1 MPLRLVDSSVWV
13 EYLRP
18 QPDPR
23 IVAALQEVL
32 AADEVAVAA
41 PIVVEIL
48 SGIRNPQEY
57 AEREEDFRALPWI
70 ALDGEPTCVAAR
82 LGAALAASGQKGR
95 TVDLLLAGA
104 AIASG
109 AELWALP
116 EEHFAAMR
124 RLIQRGRVSVPA
136 PLRLVTPP
144 MRTRR

>member
-57 AEREEDFRALPWI
+57 A
-70 ALDGEPTCVAAR
+70 
-82 LGAALAASGQKGR
+82 
-95 TVDLLLAGA
+95 
-104 AIASG
+104 
-109 AELWALP
+109 
-116 EEHFAAMR
+116 
-124 RLIQRGRVSVPA
+124 
-136 PLRLVTPP
+136 
-144 MRTRR
+144 